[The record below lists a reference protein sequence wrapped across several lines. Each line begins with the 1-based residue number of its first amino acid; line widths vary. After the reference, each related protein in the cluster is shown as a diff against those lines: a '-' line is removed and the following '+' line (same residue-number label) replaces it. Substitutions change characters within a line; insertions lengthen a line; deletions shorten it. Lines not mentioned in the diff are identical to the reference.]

1 MQISLWYLAFIPF
14 GKYPEGGVAGSDGSC
29 IFFFFQEPPYFFICC
44 WDSLHSHQH
53 KGYFLHPHS
62 HDICYVLSLIC
73 CHSDKG
79 EVISHCSFKL
89 HFSEYVKRC
98 STSVKVLIS
107 PGTNWGK
114 NSRTHTFDCECAHSN
129 KWHLLIMANIY
140 CKNMSGNAPYMCC
153 PIESS
158 HRSAKLRSF
167 SSVFRGR
174 VRQVIE
180 LHS

>member
-29 IFFFFQEPPYFFICC
+29 IYIYIYFEEPPYFFVCC

-62 HDICYVLSLIC
+62 RNICYVLSLIC

-79 EVISHCSFKL
+79 EVISHCSFNL
-89 HFSEYVKRC
+89 HFPEYVKRC
-98 STSVKVLIS
+98 STSVKVLIW
-107 PGTNWGK
+107 PETNWGK

-140 CKNMSGNAPYMCC
+140 CKNMSGNVPYMYCL
-153 PIESS
+153 I
-158 HRSAKLRSF
+158 
-167 SSVFRGR
+167 
-174 VRQVIE
+174 
-180 LHS
+180 